1 MATKSYSNLHS
12 AESSWN
18 PAVRN
23 FGIVTVMNAKVFDP
37 IEGKT
42 MDQFLGLVKSEF
54 TTKEGATEQHPILFT
69 QAALKNLYDISKYTK
84 KEEGQE
90 PTELSRFVTRT
101 AKGTEPE
108 TYNYTLIDD
117 ATINFEELKANEIIA
132 LYLMTKEITTLKYL
146 KTANATQEGPTKT
159 VTGGQNASPLIK
171 YGKTA
176 RLEMQDALGNA
187 EALEALAGLTV
198 EYFRKKKATSYDVG
212 ATDILHATTTFAG
225 HKVIIGD
232 TFVVDAEKGGQIPAY
247 IIFYDFLSD
256 SILSLTQDAEGDAT
270 VFDMNGDLGE
280 VKILI
285 GDDKYEDLFDKEGQ
299 DANEFGDEGGIV
311 TGVFYSILPQLD
323 YANKPTV
330 IVDNHLD

>member
-1 MATKSYSNLHS
+1 MATKSYSNLRSSES
-12 AESSWN
+12 AWN

-42 MDQFLGLVKSEF
+42 MKEFFELAKDEFKNTEATPVVFNDTTLV
-54 TTKEGATEQHPILFT
+54 
-69 QAALKNLYDISKYTK
+69 NLYNIN
-84 KEEGQE
+84 EA
-90 PTELSRFVTRT
+90 FVTRNGEEGSYT
-101 AKGTEPE
+101 YALKADAK
-108 TYNYTLIDD
+108 ID
-117 ATINFEELKANEIIA
+117 FEELKANEIIA
-132 LYLMTKEITTLKYL
+132 LYLMTNEVATLKYL

-198 EYFRKKKATSYDVG
+198 EYFRTQKATNYLKG

-232 TFVVDAEKGGQIPAY
+232 TFVIDAEKGAQVPAY

-285 GDDKYEDLFDKEGQ
+285 GDDYPTKSGEY
-299 DANEFGDEGGIV
+299 GDEGGIV

-323 YANKPTV
+323 YANNPQIIKDHE
-330 IVDNHLD
+330 IGD

>member
-42 MDQFLGLVKSEF
+42 MEQFLGLAKSEF
-54 TTKEGATEQHPILFT
+54 LKPNTTPAEFT
-69 QAALKNLYDISKYTK
+69 DEALASLYDINNA
-84 KEEGQE
+84 
-90 PTELSRFVTRT
+90 FVTRT
-101 AKGTEPE
+101 PQETDPVTYEYALVETAK
-108 TYNYTLIDD
+108 ID
-117 ATINFEELKANEIIA
+117 FEQLKANEIIA
-132 LYLMTKEITTLKYL
+132 LYLMTNEVATLKYL

-198 EYFRKKKATSYDVG
+198 EYFRSVRATDYSKG

-232 TFVVDAEKGGQIPAY
+232 TFVIDAEKGAQVPAY

-285 GDDKYEDLFDKEGQ
+285 GDDNP
-299 DANEFGDEGGIV
+299 ANAGDEGGIV

-323 YANKPTV
+323 YANNPKV
-330 IVDNHLD
+330 IEDNNLE

>member
-1 MATKSYSNLHS
+1 MATKSYSNLRSSES
-12 AESSWN
+12 AWN

-42 MDQFLGLVKSEF
+42 MKEF
-54 TTKEGATEQHPILFT
+54 FALAKNEFKDEDTPTVFSDAT
-69 QAALKNLYDISKYTK
+69 LKNLYEINNA
-84 KEEGQE
+84 
-90 PTELSRFVTRT
+90 FVTRDGE
-101 AKGTEPE
+101 GTEADPYE
-108 TYNYTLIDD
+108 YELNEDAKID
-117 ATINFEELKANEIIA
+117 FEQLKANEIIA
-132 LYLMTKEITTLKYL
+132 LYLMTNELATLKYL

-198 EYFRKKKATSYDVG
+198 EYFRTQKATNYLKG

-232 TFVVDAEKGGQIPAY
+232 TFVIDAEKGAQVPAY

-280 VKILI
+280 VRILI
-285 GDDKYEDLFDKEGQ
+285 GDDYPTETGEY
-299 DANEFGDEGGIV
+299 GDVNGIV

-323 YANKPTV
+323 YANNPQV
-330 IVDNHLD
+330 IEDHEIGE